1 MMCPPPPLPWGEGVT
16 AALAVSRMEMIAVVA
31 ITAIIAIIPIIAILD
46 ASKKPG
52 PSRLH
57 TSQKMLPSHKGDC
70 PIANHAHT
78 TQEQK
83 YVGPKH
89 VHKSVFREVPGK
101 GGVLDYCQLNA

>member
-1 MMCPPPPLPWGEGVT
+1 MCAPPAVGGGAT
-16 AALAVSRMEMIAVVA
+16 AALVVSRMEMIAVVA

-70 PIANHAHT
+70 PIANHANT
-78 TQEQK
+78 TQEHE
-83 YVGPKH
+83 YVDPKH
-89 VHKSVFREVPGK
+89 VHISFFREVHGK
-101 GGVLDYCQLNA
+101 GGVLDSQALTIAN